1 MQITKKSIKKWLTQ
15 DSCDITSAAVGSQ
28 SISMTSPV
36 IHCPSI
42 RPHCHFVMPPAPLSH
57 TLFMSSSIT
66 PSHNHSQRER
76 YRNVAFHA
84 YLFVFSWTPLSSLAM
99 TFLCPQLHHMPMPE
113 LNTAKGNYHDWIGL
127 VETHLSPP
135 QLRGDPVSPDVR
147 STLMS
152 YMPSCKTTHDSLCNE
167 KKKKKTRIAS
177 SSEVACLVV

>member
-1 MQITKKSIKKWLTQ
+1 MPIGHLIPNYTNVCAHACTH
-15 DSCDITSAAVGSQ
+15 
-28 SISMTSPV
+28 
-36 IHCPSI
+36 IH
-42 RPHCHFVMPPAPLSH
+42 HTPPLLS
-57 TLFMSSSIT
+57 TIVVIT

-113 LNTAKGNYHDWIGL
+113 LNTAKGNYHDQIGL

-167 KKKKKTRIAS
+167 KKKKIRIAS
-177 SSEVACLVV
+177 SSEVACLVLHYRQG